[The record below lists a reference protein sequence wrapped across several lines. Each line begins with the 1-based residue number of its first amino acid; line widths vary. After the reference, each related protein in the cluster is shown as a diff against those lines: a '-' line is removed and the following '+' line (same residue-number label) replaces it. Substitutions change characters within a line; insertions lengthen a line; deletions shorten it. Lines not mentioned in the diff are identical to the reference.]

1 MTQLKTTLIASLLVG
16 GAILLTGC
24 PQQPKAV
31 SAVKDDATAVMDMS
45 GNKIQ
50 NITLAEFGK
59 GKDAK
64 KCPVSGDAINA
75 GEGKEVTLSS
85 GKKIMLC
92 CSGCK
97 NAVEKAPEKYSALLY

>member
-1 MTQLKTTLIASLLVG
+1 MSRPQIALLASLLVG
-16 GAILLTGC
+16 GAAVLSSC
-24 PQQPKAV
+24 SQQPKA
-31 SAVKDDATAVMDMS
+31 AQAAPAAMMDMS
-45 GNKIQ
+45 GSKVTS
-50 NITLAEFGK
+50 ITLAEFGK

-64 KCPVSGDAINA
+64 KCPVSGDEIKA

-92 CSGCK
+92 CPGCK